1 MKKLLLF
8 AGVLALISNV
18 SAQISKDELELVRSI
33 VNSERKVFFAQNMEL
48 TTAQFSSFWILY
60 DKYEEES
67 KALMSNSITQMKTL
81 INESD
86 KISDEELDQIQKTT
100 FKRRKKLLVLQNK
113 YYKIMKKEFGTK
125 AASRF
130 LQIDRFVDATV
141 KSQLFGEMPLIKA
154 N

>member
-8 AGVLALISNV
+8 ASLLALMTSV
-18 SAQISKDELELVRSI
+18 SAQISNEELELVRSI

-48 TTAQFSSFWILY
+48 SSEQFTAFWTLY
-60 DKYEEES
+60 DKYEQES
-67 KALMSNSITQMKTL
+67 KALMSNSISQIKTL

-86 KISDEELDQIQKTT
+86 NISDEELDQIQKTT
-100 FKRRKKLLVLQNK
+100 FKRRKKLLSLQNK

-141 KSQLFGEMPLIKA
+141 KSQLFGEMPLIKS